1 MGEWG
6 WVRVREGLLW
16 VAGGGWLF
24 LMGGWG

>member
-6 WVRVREGLLW
+6 WVRVLEGILW
-16 VAGGGWLF
+16 VVGGGWLF